1 MDQNH
6 LESNEFDYL
15 FDYETII
22 QIAPKLKDTL
32 TKENSFEFSRQ
43 LYDFTK
49 IIYEQYKNEK
59 KELNT

>member
-1 MDQNH
+1 MDQNQ

-15 FDYETII
+15 LDYETII
-22 QIAPKLKDTL
+22 QIAPILKEVL
-32 TKENSFEFSRQ
+32 TQENSFEFSRQ

>member
-1 MDQNH
+1 MDQNQ
-6 LESNEFDYL
+6 LKSNEFDYL
-15 FDYETII
+15 LDYETII
-22 QIAPKLKDTL
+22 QIAPKLKEVL
-32 TKENSFEFSRQ
+32 TQENSFEFSRQ

>member
-1 MDQNH
+1 MDQNQ

-15 FDYETII
+15 LDYETII
-22 QIAPKLKDTL
+22 QIAPKLKDVL
-32 TKENSFEFSRQ
+32 TQENSFEFSRQ